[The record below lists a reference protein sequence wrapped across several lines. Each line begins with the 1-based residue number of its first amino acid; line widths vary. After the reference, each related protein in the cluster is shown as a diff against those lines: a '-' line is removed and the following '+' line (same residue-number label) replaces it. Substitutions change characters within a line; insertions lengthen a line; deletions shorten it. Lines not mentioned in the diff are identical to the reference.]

1 MTWHRPA
8 RVAVGVVALASVAAA
23 YVSSTRR
30 TAEAPAPLERM
41 DPKAVLESRSAV
53 LQQVKEN
60 EERFELKAERTL
72 HYEDGST
79 RQYGIRLAVRN
90 RSGRDYLV
98 TAKEARAGKDAK
110 DLELSGEVRLAA
122 SDGFA
127 LDASSAT
134 YNQDLGIVRAPGDV
148 SFTKGRLNGSATG
161 MTYDTNTEVL
171 SLLAKPDVSFEPSQA
186 DKTQPMRFQAGSA
199 TLDRIQHLL
208 SLTQNATV
216 VRAMQT
222 MAGDTV
228 VARLSED
235 EQRISLVE
243 LRGNSSVAGKGSLER
258 MSARDMDLQYAEDGE
273 TLQRAVLT
281 SDAQVVVAPGPKGGG
296 RRFSGGVLDLTLD
309 AAGEVERADGRD
321 GVVVDLT
328 KGEAEGQRVSA
339 RTFDAVN
346 GPDGTLSN
354 LGFSDD
360 VEYSER
366 GRGNTVRRAKGR
378 SLRLR
383 LADDAVRSA
392 VFGGGASFEDGG
404 LSAGASEIQY
414 DVAADRLVLDAST
427 PDGRSRM
434 SDEQLSLTARHIE
447 VGLENTAVSATGT
460 VKSVLQPRAAAGG
473 AAGRGQKPVRTQ
485 GLLKEGQAVNVN
497 AERLTSAD
505 GGDRFVYTGEAMLW
519 QGETAIR
526 ADSIDFDR
534 DGGNLTALGAARMSL
549 PMKAGLATGRAVRI
563 RYTNEDRTL
572 TLSDPAQPA
581 TLPRPQPKLV
591 TAGRG
596 TPPALPPPLSA
607 PPLPPQSYLSGPEG
621 EVRAD
626 RIAVVLEEGSS
637 ATERLDA
644 SGTVTLRLGAKR
656 GISQRLVYVAREER
670 YELIGTAAAPVSIV
684 ESCRATTGKT
694 LIFYGSTDRI
704 LVDGNEEVRTQTRS
718 DAPCVPSTR

>member
-8 RVAVGVVALASVAAA
+8 RVVVGAVALASAAGV
-23 YVSSTRR
+23 YVSITRR
-30 TAEAPAPLERM
+30 VAEAPPPLERM

-98 TAKEARAGKDAK
+98 TANEARAGKDAK
-110 DLELSGEVRLAA
+110 DLELSGKVRLAA

-134 YNQDLGIVRAPGDV
+134 YNQDLGVVRAPGDV
-148 SFTKGRLNGSATG
+148 SFTKGRLKGSATG
-161 MTYDTNTEVL
+161 MTYDTNTEIL
-171 SLLAKPDVSFEPSQA
+171 SLLAKPDVSFEPGQA

-199 TLDRIQHLL
+199 TLDRVQHLL

-216 VRAMQT
+216 ARATQT
-222 MAGDTV
+222 MAGDAV

-235 EQRISLVE
+235 EQRVSLVE
-243 LRGNSSVAGKGSLER
+243 LRGNSSVMGKGSLER

-281 SDAQVVVAPGPKGGG
+281 ADAQVVVAPGPKGGG
-296 RRFSGGVLDLTLD
+296 RRFSGGVLDLMLD
-309 AAGEVERADGRD
+309 AAGEVERAEGRD

-346 GPDGTLSN
+346 GPNGALSN
-354 LGFSDD
+354 LRFSDD

-366 GRGNTVRRAKGR
+366 GRGNGMRRAKGR
-378 SLRLR
+378 SLQLQ
-383 LADDAVRSA
+383 LADDAVRAA
-392 VFGGGASFEDGG
+392 VFGGGASFEDGD
-404 LSAGASEIQY
+404 LSAAASEIHY
-414 DVAADRLVLDAST
+414 DVAADRLVLDAG
-427 PDGRSRM
+427 PADGRTRM
-434 SDEQLSLTARHIE
+434 SDEQLSLTASHIE
-447 VGLENTAVSATGT
+447 VGLENDAVSATGT
-460 VKSVLQPRAAAGG
+460 VKSVLLPR
-473 AAGRGQKPVRTQ
+473 AAGRGQKPRTP

-497 AERLTSAD
+497 AERVTSAA
-505 GGDRFVYTGEAMLW
+505 GGNRFVYSGEAMLW
-519 QGETAIR
+519 QGEMAIR

-534 DGGNLTALGAARMSL
+534 DGGNLTASGAARMSL
-549 PMKAGLATGRAVRI
+549 PMKAGLASGRAVRI

-581 TLPRPQPKLV
+581 TTSRPQPKV
-591 TAGRG
+591 VSAAAGQ
-596 TPPALPPPLSA
+596 PPAAGTLAAA
-607 PPLPPQSYLSGPEG
+607 PPPPQSYLSGPEG

-626 RIAVVLEEGSS
+626 RIAVVLEEGTS

-644 SGTVTLRLGAKR
+644 SGTVTLRLDAKR
-656 GISQRLVYVAREER
+656 GTSQRLVYVASEQR

-704 LVDGNEEVRTQTRS
+704 LVDGNEEIRTQTRS
-718 DAPCVPSTR
+718 GGPCVPSTR